1 MAVTGLPKAD
11 PLAPDERAKDT
22 DAKRVLFLEAKELT
36 DEKGV
41 FLLAVRAVRARWY
54 GELMDAIDRD
64 KKADLLARLKCL
76 DEIPREIQ
84 RFVSD
89 YTMAMNKARHVRGN

>member
-1 MAVTGLPKAD
+1 MTGFSRAD
-11 PLAPDERAKDT
+11 PLQPDERAKDT
-22 DAKRVLFLEAKELT
+22 DAKRALFLEAKELT

-41 FLLAVRAVRARWY
+41 FFLAVRSVRARWY
-54 GELMDAIDRD
+54 AELMDTVERD

-89 YTMAMNKARHVRGN
+89 YTMVMNKAKHARGN